1 MDRDDQYSDM
11 EKLPPVRSICEAF
24 QNTKTMLAVLLF
36 YMPDFVAAE
45 GEGFGIID
53 KSPIDWSE

>member
-1 MDRDDQYSDM
+1 MDRDEHYSDM

-45 GEGFGIID
+45 GEGL
-53 KSPIDWSE
+53 